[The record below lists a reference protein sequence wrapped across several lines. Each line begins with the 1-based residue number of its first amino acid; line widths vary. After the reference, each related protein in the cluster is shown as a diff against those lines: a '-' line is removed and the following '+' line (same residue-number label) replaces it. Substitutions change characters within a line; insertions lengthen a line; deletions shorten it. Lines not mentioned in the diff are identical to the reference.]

1 MAKRSN
7 LSKRRSYKR
16 RSNLSKRRSYK
27 RRSSLSKRRSYKRR
41 RTQKRRNNMKRLRVK
56 GGATDGDT
64 TEDDR
69 VKALLSTYSDVPFN
83 YDELPPEDKKQV
95 AAIVKLQ
102 VPDYIDDL
110 YDQLG
115 EPLNIFENKR
125 NVYKVLVTDRVKI
138 EILENELTGRS
149 LLQSSDRG
157 KGIFGDRLFG

>member
-16 RSNLSKRRSYK
+16 RSN
-27 RRSSLSKRRSYKRR
+27 LSKRRSYKRR

-64 TEDDR
+64 TEDGR
-69 VKALLSTYSDVPFN
+69 VKALLSTYIDVPFN

-102 VPDYIDDL
+102 VPDDIDDL

-125 NVYKVLVTDRVKI
+125 NVYKVLVTDRVEI
-138 EILENELTGRS
+138 ETLENELTGRL

-157 KGIFGDRLFG
+157 KGKFGEGLFG